1 MNGEIQYVSDT
12 ILLEKTFQVLAEFN
26 DNRFEK
32 YAFDLAAI
40 LPSIGSWVAS
50 HTGAQFRD
58 EPNSILRTVEDL
70 VVPGIAF
77 GIHPLLG
84 ALVAVAEYFGY
95 DLTEIYEKIKS
106 AIMPDLKAGKPVTA
120 EQINNAAQAAIPE
133 VSETSS
139 TEPPPEEG
147 EADDLLYPLR
157 AMIDKGQLTKEA
169 IGKGNSYIAR
179 NRAEGG
185 WLNPM
190 KGLLNLFS
198 ARRRGSIIVGLLSW
212 FLKTILLSAGLL
224 AVAGVVGSVFS
235 KKPGETGQEGTAPAS
250 QAPASQVSGSSQTP
264 APTGVNSY
272 VYKKKPGDMWVE
284 DLNGQQPHEMILKW
298 ALQSYPILN
307 QYKSII
313 LNTPSFW
320 NTVREVT
327 EDWRPGQ
334 ADVVIPDPYKS
345 RDEVVKLFIDDV
357 FKAVN
362 DQGRK

>member
-12 ILLEKTFQVLAEFN
+12 ILLEETFQVLAEFN

-50 HTGAQFRD
+50 HTGAQMRD

-84 ALVAVAEYFGY
+84 ALVAAAEYFGY
-95 DLTEIYEKIKS
+95 DLTAIYEKIKS
-106 AIMPDLKAGKPVTA
+106 AILPDLKAGKPVTA
-120 EQINNAAQAAIPE
+120 EQINSAAQAAIPE

-147 EADDLLYPLR
+147 EADDLFYSLR
-157 AMIDKGQLTKEA
+157 AMMSKGNLTKEA
-169 IGKGNSYIAR
+169 IIGGKSSYYSR
-179 NRAEGG
+179 TEGG
-185 WLNPM
+185 WLNPL

-198 ARRRGSIIVGLLSW
+198 ARRRGNIIVGLLSW

-224 AVAGVVGSVFS
+224 AVAGVVGSAFS
-235 KKPGETGQEGTAPAS
+235 KKPGEAGQEGPAPAG
-250 QAPASQVSGSSQTP
+250 APAAQTSSPQTP

-272 VYKKKPGDMWVE
+272 VYKTKPGDMWVE
-284 DLNGQQPHEMILKW
+284 ELNGQQPHEMLLKW
-298 ALQSYPILN
+298 ALQSYPILD

-320 NTVREVT
+320 NAVREITKVL
-327 EDWRPGQ
+327 ELLRNLSKRPIIWKYGLT
-334 ADVVIPDPYKS
+334 S
-345 RDEVVKLFIDDV
+345 
-357 FKAVN
+357 
-362 DQGRK
+362 

>member
-12 ILLEKTFQVLAEFN
+12 ILLEETFQALAEFN

-40 LPSIGSWVAS
+40 LPSIGNEIAS
-50 HTGAQFRD
+50 LVGGHYST
-58 EPNSILRTVEDL
+58 PRTIIDL
-70 VVPGIAF
+70 LAPAMFF
-77 GIHPLLG
+77 GIHPVLG
-84 ALVAVAEYFGY
+84 ALLALSTHFGY
-95 DLTEIYEKIKS
+95 DLTGIYEKIKS
-106 AIMPDLKAGKPVTA
+106 AIMPNLEAGKPVTA
-120 EQINNAAQAAIPE
+120 EQINSAAQAAIPE
-133 VSETSS
+133 ETSS
-139 TEPPPEEG
+139 TEPPEEEG
-147 EADDLLYPLR
+147 EADDLFYPLR
-157 AMIDKGQLTKEA
+157 AMRNKGQLTKEA
-169 IGKGNSYIAR
+169 IGKGNSYFAR

-185 WLNPM
+185 WLDPL

-198 ARRRGSIIVGLLSW
+198 AKRRGNIIVGILSW

-235 KKPGETGQEGTAPAS
+235 KKPEVGQEGSAPAS
-250 QAPASQVSGSSQTP
+250 QSPAASQTP

-272 VYKKKPGDMWVE
+272 VYKKNSGDMWVE
-284 DLNGQQPHEMILKW
+284 ELNGQQPHEMILNW
-298 ALQSYPILN
+298 ALQSYPSLN

-320 NTVREVT
+320 NAVREVT

-334 ADVVIPDPYKS
+334 TDVAIPDPYKS

-357 FKAVN
+357 FKAI
-362 DQGRK
+362 GRK